1 MQTHFFPPTK
11 SRRGGKKKVQQG
23 EQKYVY
29 RSRSLLRLTD
39 RCEPRLFQDKTL
51 VSWEE
56 AERGFRDAAVMM
68 TLLRESAPASSHSCR
83 GPPVEK
89 RCHYEIHI
97 LTDVKKR
104 ERALEFGW
112 NSEPLWALG
121 WIFWWRC
128 FAFRLCH
135 LDVFFICFFLIIII
149 LLFWKAP
156 GTDYASSDR
165 NTSWMTLEAFTD
177 FSIKPDYLT
186 PHTVFPLLFV
196 VCVRMFRWRLICGL
210 GKVSQLPST
219 WMTSNHGF
227 MLPDEVPV

>member
-1 MQTHFFPPTK
+1 MQTHFFPPPPTK
-11 SRRGGKKKVQQG
+11 SRMEIKKVQQG

-135 LDVFFICFFLIIII
+135 LDVFFICFFNNNNSSLLKGPWNRLCELRQEHI
-149 LLFWKAP
+149 LNDFGGFHRLLHKA
-156 GTDYASSDR
+156 R
-165 NTSWMTLEAFTD
+165 L
-177 FSIKPDYLT
+177 PDPT
-186 PHTVFPLLFV
+186 HCVSTTV
-196 VCVRMFRWRLICGL
+196 CGL
-210 GKVSQLPST
+210 CQNV
-219 WMTSNHGF
+219 
-227 MLPDEVPV
+227 

>member
-1 MQTHFFPPTK
+1 MLLVINGKQTELLHSQIKFVVFGLRPQRASRDFAYIPCEPTSSPPWK
-11 SRRGGKKKVQQG
+11 VEGKKKVQQG

-29 RSRSLLRLTD
+29 GSRSLLRLTD

-68 TLLRESAPASSHSCR
+68 TLLRESTPASSHSCR

-135 LDVFFICFFLIIII
+135 LDVFFFYLFF
-149 LLFWKAP
+149 
-156 GTDYASSDR
+156 
-165 NTSWMTLEAFTD
+165 
-177 FSIKPDYLT
+177 
-186 PHTVFPLLFV
+186 
-196 VCVRMFRWRLICGL
+196 
-210 GKVSQLPST
+210 
-219 WMTSNHGF
+219 
-227 MLPDEVPV
+227 

>member
-1 MQTHFFPPTK
+1 MQTHFSPPPTK
-11 SRRGGKKKVQQG
+11 SRRGKKKVQQG

-39 RCEPRLFQDKTL
+39 TL

-89 RCHYEIHI
+89 RCEIHI

-135 LDVFFICFFLIIII
+135 LDVFFICFFNNNNSSLLKGPWNRLCELRQEHI
-149 LLFWKAP
+149 LNDFGGFHRLLHKA
-156 GTDYASSDR
+156 R
-165 NTSWMTLEAFTD
+165 L
-177 FSIKPDYLT
+177 PDPT
-186 PHTVFPLLFV
+186 H
-196 VCVRMFRWRLICGL
+196 CVSTAVCGL
-210 GKVSQLPST
+210 CQNV
-219 WMTSNHGF
+219 
-227 MLPDEVPV
+227 

>member
-1 MQTHFFPPTK
+1 MLLVINSKQTELLHSQIKFVVFGLRPQRLHVTLLTYHANPLLPPPTK
-11 SRRGGKKKVQQG
+11 SRMEKKKVQQG

-39 RCEPRLFQDKTL
+39 RCDPRLFQDKTL

-128 FAFRLCH
+128 FAFRLSSGC
-135 LDVFFICFFLIIII
+135 VFYLFF
-149 LLFWKAP
+149 
-156 GTDYASSDR
+156 
-165 NTSWMTLEAFTD
+165 
-177 FSIKPDYLT
+177 
-186 PHTVFPLLFV
+186 
-196 VCVRMFRWRLICGL
+196 
-210 GKVSQLPST
+210 
-219 WMTSNHGF
+219 
-227 MLPDEVPV
+227 